1 MEAKQICN
9 LNIRC
14 GAIVLVLRA
23 IYCYFGNNMGM
34 TPSAST
40 KVHHLGNELLQSRA
54 LSRQLAQALA
64 TPLALSARVLH
75 RFAAGTTLCK
85 SGDHI
90 TQLPFVLS
98 GRLDAV
104 VHVPGTQGGQIV
116 PIAFGAGEVAFLSYL
131 YNQLPS
137 GVDLVAG
144 ELTTIKWV
152 PVSEIEASL
161 LTDPALLILLV
172 RFLGQRLREVQARE
186 RAWAARGVQP
196 RLCAGLSRMLAD
208 SPKRKDGRLII
219 ELTHE
224 QLAARCGIS
233 RPKASIALKALERSG
248 WVVLGHRSIEVLEP
262 IALAKLAA

>member
-1 MEAKQICN
+1 
-9 LNIRC
+9 
-14 GAIVLVLRA
+14 
-23 IYCYFGNNMGM
+23 M
-34 TPSAST
+34 TPSASIN
-40 KVHHLGNELLQSRA
+40 VPSVGHELLVSRGM
-54 LSRQLAQALA
+54 SRQFAQALA
-64 TPLALSARVLH
+64 IPLGLRSRALH
-75 RFAAGTTLCK
+75 RASVGATLCK

-90 TQLPFVLS
+90 TQLPFVMS
-98 GRLDAV
+98 GRLDAI

-116 PIAFGAGEVAFLSYL
+116 PVAFGAGEVAFLSYL
-131 YNQLPS
+131 FNQLPS

-144 ELTTIKWV
+144 EPAAIKWV
-152 PVSEIEASL
+152 PVAEIEASL
-161 LTDPALLILLV
+161 LKDPDLMILLV

-196 RLCAGLSRMLAD
+196 RLCAGLARMLAD
-208 SPKRKDGRLII
+208 SPKRKDGRLIV